1 MVIQTYKPE
10 FIFNFKNEI
19 IISENINKQFI
30 LIAKNMKSSTDAKTF
45 KVKISQDVKLNTNN
59 HHNYRREISKR
70 GLKARQLLM
79 DLNYIFRLK
88 F

>member
-45 KVKISQDVKLNTNN
+45 KVKISQDVKLNTNKW
-59 HHNYRREISKR
+59 HRKR
-70 GLKARQLLM
+70 FTSDIEKTKKKL
-79 DLNYIFRLK
+79 IVI
-88 F
+88 